1 MSFTI
6 YHLKESN
13 IIETFE
19 FSDLQFLHISA
30 TPHETFVTMMHYT
43 CTDNCEESYI

>member
-13 IIETFE
+13 IIETFKLLDHR
-19 FSDLQFLHISA
+19 FFHINA
-30 TPHETFVTMMHYT
+30 MLHETFVTMMHYT
-43 CTDNCEESYI
+43 CTDNSEESI